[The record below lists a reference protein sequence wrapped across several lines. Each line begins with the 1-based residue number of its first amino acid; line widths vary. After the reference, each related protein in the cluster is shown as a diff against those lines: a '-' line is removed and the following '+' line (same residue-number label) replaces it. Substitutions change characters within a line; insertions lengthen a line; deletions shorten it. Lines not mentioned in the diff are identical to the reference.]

1 MVSLASAELFR
12 LLKPEELERVSTA
25 AQERT
30 FTVGQE
36 IFREGDPGDGLYVVV
51 EGLVE
56 ISGVINTEQ
65 RQVLTQVAPGGVF
78 GEMSVIE
85 QLPRSA
91 NATAAMPTRVL
102 FISRPEMQALIERA
116 PALAAALL
124 QLVSHRL
131 REFNQHY
138 LREVVQAERLAA
150 VGRFARSI
158 VHDLKNPMNII
169 SLTSEMF
176 GKPEV
181 PLQFRATAQARIQK
195 QIVRI
200 NDLIT
205 DILQFTQD
213 DQALTRSP
221 MNYAR
226 FIEQVTAELLAEL
239 ELKSVTLTLGNQPP
253 EIFLNLDAKLMRRV
267 VANLVHNA
275 VDVLREG
282 GNITFKFTV
291 EAGKV
296 RTDIKD
302 NGPGIAP
309 EIAGKLFQPF
319 ATHGKAHGSGLGL
332 SICKKIIEDH
342 GGNIRAK
349 NDPAGGAVFSFTL
362 PVAGA

>member
-12 LLKPEELERVSTA
+12 LLKPEELARVSSA
-25 AQERT
+25 AQERM
-30 FTVGQE
+30 FSAAQE

-91 NATAAMPTRVL
+91 SAIAVMPTRVL
-102 FISRPEMQALIERA
+102 FISRAEMQSLIERA

-169 SLTSEMF
+169 SLTAEMF
-176 GKPEV
+176 GKADAPA
-181 PLQFRATAQARIQK
+181 QFRTNAQTRIQK

-205 DILQFTQD
+205 DILQFTQG
-213 DQALTRSP
+213 DQTLARAP
-221 MNYAR
+221 INYAR
-226 FIEQVTAELLAEL
+226 FIEQVTTELRGEL
-239 ELKSVTLTLGNQPP
+239 ELKSVALTFGNMPP
-253 EIFLNLDAKLMRRV
+253 EIFLSLDTKLMRRV
-267 VANLVHNA
+267 IVNLVHNA
-275 VDVLREG
+275 VDVLKDDG
-282 GNITFKFTV
+282 IITLSFNT

-342 GGNIRAK
+342 GGDIRAQ

>member
-1 MVSLASAELFR
+1 MTSLASADLFR
-12 LLKPEELERVSTA
+12 LLTPEELARVA
-25 AQERT
+25 AVAQERT
-30 FTVGQE
+30 FAGGQE
-36 IFREGDPGDGLYVVV
+36 IFREGDPGDGLYVVL

-56 ISGVINTEQ
+56 ISGVINDAQ
-65 RQVLTQVAPGGVF
+65 RQVLTQVVPSGVF

-91 NATAAMPTRVL
+91 NATTVLPTRVL
-102 FISRPEMQALIERA
+102 FVSRAEMQALIERA

-158 VHDLKNPMNII
+158 VHDLKNPINII
-169 SLTSEMF
+169 SLTSDMF
-176 GKPEV
+176 GKADAS
-181 PLQFRATAQARIQK
+181 LQLRATAQARIQK

-205 DILQFTQD
+205 DILQFTQE
-213 DQALTRSP
+213 DQVLARTP
-221 MNYAR
+221 VNYAR
-226 FIEQVTAELLAEL
+226 FVEQVTTELRGEL
-239 ELKSVTLTLGNQPP
+239 ELKSVALTLGNTPP
-253 EIFLNLDAKLMRRV
+253 ETFLSLDTKLMRRV
-267 VANLVHNA
+267 IVNLVHNA
-275 VDVLREG
+275 VDVFKDD
-282 GNITFKFTV
+282 GNITLSFSV
-291 EAGKV
+291 EAERV

-319 ATHGKAHGSGLGL
+319 TTHGKAHGSGLGL

-342 GGNIRAK
+342 GGNIRAQ
-349 NDPAGGAVFSFTL
+349 NDPAGGAVFSFSL
-362 PVAGA
+362 PIAGA